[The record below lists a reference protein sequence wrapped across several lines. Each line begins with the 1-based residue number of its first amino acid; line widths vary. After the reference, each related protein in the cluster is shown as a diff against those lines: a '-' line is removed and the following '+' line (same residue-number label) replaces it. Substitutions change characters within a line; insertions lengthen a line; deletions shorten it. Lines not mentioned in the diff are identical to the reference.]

1 MPLIH
6 VVKPRE
12 AKQRNSFGVAFDLL
26 AIGPQSMVTK
36 MHYLKE
42 NVIPFH
48 SHPNEQ
54 TGYILSGRIRVLTR
68 DSRHELD
75 PGDTYAIPAN
85 IEHSIEIIED
95 AKEVQVFTRP
105 SGAPRGRAASPWP
118 AQGVRVRMI
127 AANASI
133 STAPPLALRPRSAL
147 WRQRR
152 SSFRTAD

>member
-1 MPLIH
+1 MIVTPQGLDFDALQLRLHPAASRI
-6 VVKPRE
+6 
-12 AKQRNSFGVAFDLL
+12 AKLAQASPASFVAFDLL

-95 AKEVQVFTRP
+95 AEEVQVFTP
-105 SGAPRGRAASPWP
+105 PRED
-118 AQGVRVRMI
+118 
-127 AANASI
+127 
-133 STAPPLALRPRSAL
+133 
-147 WRQRR
+147 
-152 SSFRTAD
+152 FR